1 MTRVP
6 PQSGAELFRALLPR
20 AKNKRTVAFPD
31 RAPERLFERL
41 ARPSTARRESRMAGE
56 SAKGT
61 RVIALVGP
69 AGAGKTS
76 LAEAMLFAAGATDR
90 LGSTANGSSIGDSS
104 PESRQR
110 GGSTQLK
117 LYNLQYLGDEFAIID
132 VPGSIGFAADGA
144 RALAIA
150 DVAIVVVDPDPARAP
165 LAAPALRALDELGI
179 PHLIFVNRIDQAHGR
194 VRDLLS
200 ALQPMSVSPLIA
212 RQIPIW
218 DGEKVSGFVDLAL
231 ERAFKYRVGK
241 ESERIEIPSE
251 LQEREIEARTHML
264 EQLADHDDELLEQ
277 LLMDQAPTAEKVFQD
292 LTRETTENLGV
303 SVLFGS
309 ANSSWGVRRLLKA
322 LRHEAPGPQPTANR
336 PEVSDPAM
344 YTFKI
349 IHGSIGRLALSRVLG
364 GRIAEG
370 SDLKTQDGEH
380 ARVGSLFK
388 VQGEKTQKVSEG
400 RDGGVVA
407 VAKVDEVKSGEWI
420 GVGKLPP
427 AVEIEY
433 PARNCA
439 MAIEP
444 ADRKDDVK
452 LSGALQRLSE
462 EDSALVIEH
471 DDANHEIRL
480 RGVNDEHLNT
490 VIARLKRRYGVEV
503 KSHTPAVGYRESVRK
518 SVTQKGRHK
527 KQSGGHG
534 QFGDVIIEVKPLPRG
549 SGFVF
554 EEKIHG
560 GSVPKQWIPAVE
572 DGVRE
577 AMVKGPL
584 GFPVVD
590 CAVTLIDGSYH
601 SVDSSEL
608 AFRLAGRIAMQEA
621 LAAAQPH
628 LLEPMHK
635 LSVVCPSSA
644 TSRITS
650 AIAGRRGQ
658 MLGMG
663 PRDGWAGWDRID
675 ALIPEAELSGLEAEL
690 RSQSQG
696 LATYEAEFDHLA
708 ELNGP
713 LADRVL
719 QQRVPEPA

>member
-1 MTRVP
+1 
-6 PQSGAELFRALLPR
+6 
-20 AKNKRTVAFPD
+20 
-31 RAPERLFERL
+31 
-41 ARPSTARRESRMAGE
+41 MAGQP
-56 SAKGT
+56 SKGT

-76 LAEAMLFAAGATDR
+76 LAEAMLFAAGASDR

-110 GGSTQLK
+110 GGSTELN
-117 LYNLQYLGDEFAIID
+117 LYNFEYLGDQFAILD
-132 VPGSIGFAADGA
+132 VPGSVGFAADGA
-144 RALAIA
+144 KALAIA

-165 LAAPALRALDELGI
+165 LTAPALRALDELGI

-194 VRDLLS
+194 IRDLLS

-212 RQIPIW
+212 RQIPIR
-218 DGEKVSGFVDLAL
+218 DGEKISGFVDLAL
-231 ERAFKYRVGK
+231 EYAFKYRPGK
-241 ESERIEIPSE
+241 ESERIEIPAE
-251 LQEREIEARTHML
+251 LHDREHEARTQML

-277 LLMDQAPTAEKVFQD
+277 LLMDQEPTREKVVQD
-292 LTRETTENLGV
+292 LARETGDNLGV

-309 ANSSWGVRRLLKA
+309 ASSSWGVRRLLKA
-322 LRHEAPGPQPTANR
+322 MRHEVPGPQAAADR
-336 PEVSDPAM
+336 LGVSDPSL
-344 YTFKI
+344 YVFKI

-370 SDLKTQDGEH
+370 SDLKTEDGGH
-380 ARVGSLFK
+380 ARLGALFT
-388 VQGEKTQKVSEG
+388 VQGEKTTKVSEA
-400 RDGGVVA
+400 RDGDIVA
-407 VAKVDEVKSGEWI
+407 VAKIDTVKAGEWL
-420 GVGKLPP
+420 GSGTLPP
-427 AVEIEY
+427 PIEIGY

-439 MAIEP
+439 IAIEP

-462 EDSALVIEH
+462 EDSALVVEH

-490 VIARLKRRYGVEV
+490 VLARLKRRYGVEV
-503 KSHTPAVGYRESVRK
+503 KSHQPSVGYRESIRK
-518 SVTQKGRHK
+518 PVTQKGRHK

-560 GSVPKQWIPAVE
+560 GAVPRQWIPAVE
-572 DGVRE
+572 EGVIE
-577 AMVKGPL
+577 AMAKGPL
-584 GFPVVD
+584 GFQVVD
-590 CAVTLIDGSYH
+590 CAVALIDGSYH

-628 LLEPMHK
+628 LLEPMHR
-635 LSVVCPSSA
+635 LTVVCPSSA

-658 MLGMG
+658 MLGMA

-713 LADRVL
+713 LADKVI
-719 QQRVPEPA
+719 QQRIPEPA

>member
-1 MTRVP
+1 MV
-6 PQSGAELFRALLPR
+6 
-20 AKNKRTVAFPD
+20 
-31 RAPERLFERL
+31 
-41 ARPSTARRESRMAGE
+41 GE
-56 SAKGT
+56 SSKGT

-76 LAEAMLFAAGATDR
+76 LAEAMLFAAGTTDR
-90 LGSTANGSSIGDSS
+90 LGSIANGSSIGDSS

-110 GGSTQLK
+110 GGSTELN
-117 LYNLQYLGDEFAIID
+117 LYNFEYLGDSFAILD
-132 VPGSIGFAADGA
+132 TPGSIGFAADGT
-144 RALAIA
+144 RALAVA

-231 ERAFKYRVGK
+231 ERAFKYRPGQ
-241 ESERIEIPSE
+241 ESERIEIPAE

-277 LLMDQAPTAEKVFQD
+277 LLMDETPTNEKVFED
-292 LTRETTENLGV
+292 LARETSESLGV
-303 SVLFGS
+303 PVLFGS
-309 ANSSWGVRRLLKA
+309 AISSWGVRRLLKA
-322 LRHEAPGPQPTANR
+322 LRHEAPEPQAAAR
-336 PEVSDPAM
+336 RLEVTDPSM
-344 YTFKI
+344 YAFKI
-349 IHGSIGRLALSRVLG
+349 LHGSIGRLALSRALG
-364 GRIAEG
+364 GAIREG
-370 SDLKTQDGEH
+370 SDLKADGGDH

-388 VQGEKTQKVSEG
+388 VQGEKTQKIGEAQ
-400 RDGGVVA
+400 DGDIVA
-407 VAKVDEVKSGEWI
+407 VAKIDTIKAGQWL
-420 GVGKLPP
+420 GAGRLPP
-427 AVEIEY
+427 PVQVEY

-439 MAIEP
+439 IAIEP

-452 LSGALQRLSE
+452 LSGALQRLAD
-462 EDSALVIEH
+462 EDSGLVVEH

-490 VIARLKRRYGVEV
+490 MLARLKRRFGVEV
-503 KSHTPAVGYRESVRK
+503 KSHTPAVGYRESIRKPVR
-518 SVTQKGRHK
+518 QHGRHK

-534 QFGDVIIEVKPLPRG
+534 QFGDVIIEIRPLGRG
-549 SGFVF
+549 EGFQF

-560 GSVPKQWIPAVE
+560 GAVPKQWIPAVE
-572 DGVRE
+572 EGVRE
-577 AMVKGPL
+577 AMQKGPL
-584 GFPVVD
+584 GFQVVD
-590 CAVTLIDGSYH
+590 CAVTLVDGSYH

-608 AFRLAGRIAMQEA
+608 AFRLAGRVAMHEA

-635 LSVVCPSSA
+635 LTVVCPSSS

-650 AIAGRRGQ
+650 AVAGRRGQ
-658 MLGMG
+658 MLGLG
-663 PRDGWAGWDRID
+663 PRDGWTGWDRIE

-713 LADRVL
+713 LADKVI

>member
-1 MTRVP
+1 
-6 PQSGAELFRALLPR
+6 
-20 AKNKRTVAFPD
+20 
-31 RAPERLFERL
+31 
-41 ARPSTARRESRMAGE
+41 MAGQP
-56 SAKGT
+56 SKGT

-110 GGSTQLK
+110 GGSTELN
-117 LYNLQYLGDEFAIID
+117 LYNFQYLGDDFAVLD

-231 ERAFKYRVGK
+231 ERAFKYRAGQS
-241 ESERIEIPSE
+241 SERIEIPSE

-277 LLMDQAPTAEKVFQD
+277 LLMDETPTPQKIFQD
-292 LTRETTENLGV
+292 LARETGESLGV

-309 ANSSWGVRRLLKA
+309 ASSSWGVRRLLKA
-322 LRHEAPGPQPTANR
+322 LRHEAPSADATSKR
-336 PEVSDPAM
+336 LEVADASL
-344 YTFKI
+344 YVFKVL
-349 IHGSIGRLALSRVLG
+349 HGSIGRLALSRALG
-364 GRIAEG
+364 GSIKEG
-370 SDLKTQDGEH
+370 SDLKADGEH

-388 VQGEKTQKVSEG
+388 IQGEKTQKVSEA
-400 RDGGVVA
+400 RDGDIVA
-407 VAKVDEVKSGEWI
+407 VAKIDTVKAGQWL
-420 GVGKLPP
+420 GAGKLPP
-427 AVEIEY
+427 AIDIEF

-439 MAIEP
+439 IAIEP

-452 LSGALQRLSE
+452 LSGALQRLTE
-462 EDSALVIEH
+462 EDGGLIVEH
-471 DDANHEIRL
+471 DEANHEIRL
-480 RGVNDEHLNT
+480 RGVNEEHLNT
-490 VIARLKRRYGVEV
+490 VLARLKRRYGVEV
-503 KSHTPAVGYRESVRK
+503 KSHPPAVGYRESIRKPVR
-518 SVTQKGRHK
+518 QHGRHK

-534 QFGDVIIEVKPLPRG
+534 QFGDVIIEIRPLSRG
-549 SGFVF
+549 EGFVF

-560 GSVPKQWIPAVE
+560 GAVPRQWIPAVE
-572 DGVRE
+572 EGVRE
-577 AMVKGPL
+577 AMIKGPL
-584 GFPVVD
+584 GFQVVD
-590 CAVTLIDGSYH
+590 CAVTLVDGSYH

-608 AFRLAGRIAMQEA
+608 AFRLAGRIAMHEA
-621 LAAAQPH
+621 LTAAQPH

-635 LSVVCPSSA
+635 LTVVCPSSA

-650 AIAGRRGQ
+650 AVAGRRGQ
-658 MLGMG
+658 MLGLG
-663 PRDGWAGWDRID
+663 PRDGWTGWDRIE

-713 LADRVL
+713 LADKVI

>member
-1 MTRVP
+1 
-6 PQSGAELFRALLPR
+6 
-20 AKNKRTVAFPD
+20 
-31 RAPERLFERL
+31 
-41 ARPSTARRESRMAGE
+41 
-56 SAKGT
+56 
-61 RVIALVGP
+61 VIALVGP

-76 LAEAMLFAAGATDR
+76 LAEAMLFAAGASDR

-104 PESRQR
+104 PEARQR
-110 GGSTQLK
+110 GGSTELN
-117 LYNLQYLGDEFAIID
+117 LYNFSYLGDQFAVLD
-132 VPGSIGFAADGA
+132 VPGSVGFVADGA
-144 RALAIA
+144 KALAIA

-218 DGEKVSGFVDLAL
+218 DGEKISGFVDLAL
-231 ERAFKYRVGK
+231 ERAFKYRAGK

-277 LLMDQAPTAEKVFQD
+277 LLMDQAPTPEKVFQD
-292 LTRETTENLGV
+292 LTRETSESLGV
-303 SVLFGS
+303 PVLFGC
-309 ANSSWGVRRLLKA
+309 ATSSWGVRRLLKA
-322 LRHEAPGPQPTANR
+322 LRHEVPGPQAAANR
-336 PEVSDPAM
+336 LEVTDPAM
-344 YTFKI
+344 FTFKI
-349 IHGSIGRLALSRVLG
+349 VHGSIGRLAMSRVLG

-370 SDLKTQDGEH
+370 SDLKDADGEH
-380 ARVGSLFK
+380 QRLGALFR
-388 VQGEKTQKVSEG
+388 VQGEKTQKVPEAH
-400 RDGGVVA
+400 DGDVVA
-407 VAKVDEVKSGEWI
+407 VAKVDTTKAGEWL
-420 GVGKLPP
+420 GVGQLPP
-427 AVEIEY
+427 PVEIAY

-452 LSGALQRLSE
+452 LSGALQRLAE
-462 EDSALVIEH
+462 EDSALVVEH

-490 VIARLKRRYGVEV
+490 VLARLKRRFGVEV
-503 KSHTPAVGYRESVRK
+503 KSHTPTVGYRESIRK
-518 SVTQKGRHK
+518 PVTQKGRHK

-534 QFGDVIIEVKPLPRG
+534 QFGDVVIEVKPLPRG

-577 AMVKGPL
+577 AMQKGPL
-584 GFPVVD
+584 GFQVVD
-590 CAVTLIDGSYH
+590 CAVTLVDGSYH

-621 LAAAQPH
+621 LGAAHPH

-635 LSVVCPSSA
+635 LTVACPSSA

-658 MLGMG
+658 MLGMA
-663 PRDGWAGWDRID
+663 PRDGWTGWDRID

-713 LADRVL
+713 LADKVI

>member
-1 MTRVP
+1 
-6 PQSGAELFRALLPR
+6 
-20 AKNKRTVAFPD
+20 
-31 RAPERLFERL
+31 
-41 ARPSTARRESRMAGE
+41 MAGQP
-56 SAKGT
+56 SKGT

-110 GGSTQLK
+110 GGSTEIN
-117 LYNLQYLGDEFAIID
+117 LYNFQYLGDSFAILD
-132 VPGSIGFAADGA
+132 CPGSIGFAADGA
-144 RALAIA
+144 KALAIA
-150 DVAIVVVDPDPARAP
+150 DVAIVVVDPDPNRAA

-194 VRDLLS
+194 IRDLLT

-218 DGEKVSGFVDLAL
+218 DGEKIGGFVDLAL
-231 ERAFKYRVGK
+231 EYAFKYQPGK
-241 ESERIEIPSE
+241 ASERIEIPPE
-251 LQEREIEARTHML
+251 LHDREVEARTQLL
-264 EQLADHDDELLEQ
+264 EKLADHDDELLEQ
-277 LLMDQAPTAEKVFQD
+277 LLMDQAPTREKVLQD
-292 LTRETTENLGV
+292 LARETGDNLGV
-303 SVLFGS
+303 SLLFGS
-309 ANSSWGVRRLLKA
+309 ASSSWGVRRLLKA
-322 LRHEAPGPQPTANR
+322 MRHEVPGPQGAANR
-336 PEVSDPAM
+336 LSVSDPSM
-344 YTFKI
+344 YVFKI
-349 IHGSIGRLALSRVLG
+349 LHGSIGRLALARVLG
-364 GRIAEG
+364 GNIREG
-370 SDLKTQDGEH
+370 SDLKAAGGEH
-380 ARVGSLFK
+380 ARLGALFT
-388 VQGEKTQKVSEG
+388 VQGEKTSKVSEA
-400 RDGGVVA
+400 RDGDVVA
-407 VAKVDEVKSGEWI
+407 VAKIDEVKAGEWLSA
-420 GVGKLPP
+420 GKLPP
-427 AVEIEY
+427 PVEIDY

-439 MAIEP
+439 IAIEP

-452 LSGALQRLSE
+452 LSGALHRLAE
-462 EDSALVIEH
+462 EDSALVVEH

-480 RGVNDEHLNT
+480 RGINDEHLNT

-503 KSHTPAVGYRESVRK
+503 KSHPPTVGYRESIRK
-518 SVTQKGRHK
+518 PVTQKGRHK

-554 EEKIHG
+554 EESIHG

-584 GFPVVD
+584 GFQVVD

-650 AIAGRRGQ
+650 AVAGRRGQ

-663 PRDGWAGWDRID
+663 PRDGWTGWDRID

-713 LADRVL
+713 LADKVI

>member
-1 MTRVP
+1 
-6 PQSGAELFRALLPR
+6 
-20 AKNKRTVAFPD
+20 
-31 RAPERLFERL
+31 
-41 ARPSTARRESRMAGE
+41 MAGE
-56 SAKGT
+56 SSKGT

-76 LAEAMLFAAGATDR
+76 LAEAMLFAAGTIDR

-104 PESRQR
+104 PEARQR
-110 GGSTQLK
+110 GGSTEL
-117 LYNLQYLGDEFAIID
+117 NLLNFDYLGDSFAILD
-132 VPGSIGFAADGA
+132 CPGSVGFAADGA
-144 RALAIA
+144 RSLAIA

-212 RQIPIW
+212 RQVPIW

-231 ERAFKYRVGK
+231 ERAFKYRAGK
-241 ESERIEIPSE
+241 QSERIEIPVD
-251 LQEREIEARTHML
+251 LQDREIEARTHML

-277 LLMDQAPTAEKVFQD
+277 LLMDQPPTPEKVFQD
-292 LTRETTENLGV
+292 LARETGESLGV

-309 ANSSWGVRRLLKA
+309 ASSSWGVRRLLKA
-322 LRHEAPGPQPTANR
+322 LRHEVPGPQAAASR
-336 PEVSDPAM
+336 LEVTDPAM
-344 YTFKI
+344 YVFKVL
-349 IHGSIGRLALSRVLG
+349 HGTIGRLALARVLG
-364 GRIAEG
+364 GKIAEG
-370 SDLKTQDGEH
+370 SDLKSGDGEH
-380 ARVGSLFK
+380 ARAGSLFK

-400 RDGGVVA
+400 RNGDVLA
-407 VAKVDEVKSGEWI
+407 VAKVDSAKAGEWL
-420 GVGKLPP
+420 GTGKMPP
-427 AVEIEY
+427 EVSVEY

-439 MAIEP
+439 IAIEP

-452 LSGALQRLSE
+452 LSGALQRLQE
-462 EDSALVIEH
+462 EDSALVVEH

-480 RGVNDEHLNT
+480 RGINDEHLNT
-490 VIARLKRRYGVEV
+490 VLGRLKRRYGVEV
-503 KSHTPAVGYRESVRK
+503 KSHTPAVGYRESIRKPVR
-518 SVTQKGRHK
+518 QHGRHK

-534 QFGDVIIEVKPLPRG
+534 QFGDVIIEIRPLSRG
-549 SGFVF
+549 EGFQF

-577 AMVKGPL
+577 ALEKGPL
-584 GFPVVD
+584 GFQVVD
-590 CAVTLIDGSYH
+590 VAVSLVDGSYH

-608 AFRLAGRIAMQEA
+608 AFRLAGRIAMHEA
-621 LAAAQPH
+621 LAAAGPH

-635 LSVVCPSSA
+635 IGVVCPSSA

-658 MLGMG
+658 MLGMA
-663 PRDGWAGWDRID
+663 PRDGWTGWDRID
-675 ALIPEAELSGLEAEL
+675 ALIPESDLAGLEAEL

-713 LADRVL
+713 LAEKVI

>member
-1 MTRVP
+1 MVDNR
-6 PQSGAELFRALLPR
+6 
-20 AKNKRTVAFPD
+20 
-31 RAPERLFERL
+31 
-41 ARPSTARRESRMAGE
+41 AGE
-56 SAKGT
+56 SSKGT

-110 GGSTQLK
+110 GGSTELN
-117 LYNLQYLGDEFAIID
+117 LYNFDYLGDSFAILD
-132 VPGSIGFAADGA
+132 CPGSIGFAPDGA
-144 RALAIA
+144 RALAVA

-194 VRDLLS
+194 IRDLLS
-200 ALQPMSVSPLIA
+200 ALQPISVLPLIA

-218 DGEKVSGFVDLAL
+218 DGERVGGFVDLAL
-231 ERAFKYRVGK
+231 ERAFKYRAG
-241 ESERIEIPSE
+241 EQSERIEIPGDV
-251 LQEREIEARTHML
+251 QGREIEARTNML

-277 LLMDQAPTAEKVFQD
+277 LLMDQAPTPEKVFQD
-292 LTRETTENLGV
+292 LARETGESLGV
-303 SVLFGS
+303 SMLFGS
-309 ANSSWGVRRLLKA
+309 ASSSWGVRRLLKA
-322 LRHEAPGPQPTANR
+322 LRHEAPGPQATADR
-336 PEVSDPAM
+336 LEVSDPAL
-344 YTFKI
+344 YVFKVV
-349 IHGSIGRLALSRVLG
+349 HGAIGRLAMSRVLG
-364 GRIAEG
+364 GRLAEG
-370 SDLKTQDGEH
+370 SDLKTADGEH

-388 VQGEKTQKVSEG
+388 VQGEKTQKVGEG
-400 RDGGVVA
+400 RDGDVVA
-407 VAKVDEVKSGEWI
+407 VAKIEAVAAGEWL

-427 AVEIEY
+427 PVEVAY

-439 MAIEP
+439 IAIEP

-452 LSGALQRLSE
+452 LSGALQRLVE
-462 EDSALVIEH
+462 EDSALIVEH
-471 DDANHEIRL
+471 DEANHEMRL

-490 VIARLKRRYGVEV
+490 VTARLKRRYGVEV
-503 KSHTPAVGYRESVRK
+503 KSHPPSIGYRESIRK
-518 SVTQKGRHK
+518 PVTQKGRHK

-554 EEKIHG
+554 EEKITG
-560 GSVPKQWIPAVE
+560 GAVPRQWIPAVE

-584 GFPVVD
+584 GFQVVD
-590 CAVTLIDGSYH
+590 CSVALVDGSYH

-635 LSVVCPSSA
+635 LTVVCPSSA

-650 AIAGRRGQ
+650 AVAGRRGQ
-658 MLGMG
+658 MLGLA
-663 PRDGWAGWDRID
+663 PREGWTGWDRVD
-675 ALIPEAELSGLEAEL
+675 ALLPEAELSGLEAEL
-690 RSQSQG
+690 RAQSQG

-713 LADRVL
+713 LADKVI
-719 QQRVPEPA
+719 QQKVPEPA

>member
-1 MTRVP
+1 
-6 PQSGAELFRALLPR
+6 
-20 AKNKRTVAFPD
+20 
-31 RAPERLFERL
+31 
-41 ARPSTARRESRMAGE
+41 MAGQP
-56 SAKGT
+56 SKGT

-110 GGSTQLK
+110 GGSTELN
-117 LYNLQYLGDEFAIID
+117 LYNFEHLADQFAIID

-194 VRDLLS
+194 IRDLLS
-200 ALQPMSVSPLIA
+200 ALEPMSVSPLIA

-231 ERAFKYRVGK
+231 ERAFKYRAGQS
-241 ESERIEIPSE
+241 SERIEIPSE

-277 LLMDQAPTAEKVFQD
+277 LLMDETPTPQKIFQD
-292 LTRETTENLGV
+292 LARETGESLGV
-303 SVLFGS
+303 AVLFGS
-309 ANSSWGVRRLLKA
+309 ASSSWGVRRLLKA
-322 LRHEAPGPQPTANR
+322 LRHEAPTAAATAKR
-336 PEVSDPAM
+336 LEVTDPAL
-344 YTFKI
+344 YVFKI
-349 IHGSIGRLALSRVLG
+349 LHGSIGRLALSRALG
-364 GRIAEG
+364 GSIREG
-370 SDLKTQDGEH
+370 SDLKTDGEH

-388 VQGEKTQKVSEG
+388 VQGEKTQKVGEAS
-400 RDGGVVA
+400 DGDIVA
-407 VAKVDEVKSGEWI
+407 VAKIDNVNAGQWL
-420 GVGKLPP
+420 GAGKLPP
-427 AVEIEY
+427 PIDIEF

-439 MAIEP
+439 VAIEP

-452 LSGALQRLSE
+452 LSGALHRLTE
-462 EDSALVIEH
+462 EDGGLIVEH
-471 DDANHEIRL
+471 DEANHEIRL
-480 RGVNDEHLNT
+480 RGVNEEHLNT
-490 VIARLKRRYGVEV
+490 VLARLKRRYGVEV
-503 KSHTPAVGYRESVRK
+503 KSHPPAVGYRESIRK
-518 SVTQKGRHK
+518 PVKQHGRHK

-534 QFGDVIIEVKPLPRG
+534 QFGDVIIEIRPLSRG
-549 SGFVF
+549 EGFVF

-572 DGVRE
+572 EGVRE

-584 GFPVVD
+584 GFQVVD
-590 CAVTLIDGSYH
+590 CAVTLVDGSYH

-621 LAAAQPH
+621 LAAASPH

-635 LSVVCPSSA
+635 LTVVCPSSA

-650 AIAGRRGQ
+650 AVAGRRGQ
-658 MLGMG
+658 MLGLG
-663 PRDGWAGWDRID
+663 PRDGWTGWDRIE

-713 LADRVL
+713 LAEKVI
-719 QQRVPEPA
+719 QRVPEPA

>member
-1 MTRVP
+1 
-6 PQSGAELFRALLPR
+6 
-20 AKNKRTVAFPD
+20 
-31 RAPERLFERL
+31 
-41 ARPSTARRESRMAGE
+41 MAGQPT
-56 SAKGT
+56 SGT

-76 LAEAMLFAAGATDR
+76 LAEAMLFAAGTTDR

-104 PESRQR
+104 PEARQR
-110 GGSTQLK
+110 GGSTELN
-117 LYNLQYLGDEFAIID
+117 LYNFKYLGDEFAILD
-132 VPGSIGFAADGA
+132 VPGSVGFAADGA

-212 RQIPIW
+212 RQVPIW
-218 DGEKVSGFVDLAL
+218 DGEKITGFVDLAL
-231 ERAFKYRVGK
+231 ERAFKYRPGQG
-241 ESERIEIPSE
+241 SERIEIPEE
-251 LQEREIEARTHML
+251 LHDREVEARTHML

-277 LLMDQAPTAEKVFQD
+277 LLMDQSPAPEKIFHD
-292 LTRETTENLGV
+292 LARETGESLGV

-309 ANSSWGVRRLLKA
+309 ATSSWGVRRLLKA
-322 LRHEAPGPQPTANR
+322 LRHEVPGPQVAADR
-336 PEVSDPAM
+336 LSVGDPSM
-344 YTFKI
+344 YVFKVL
-349 IHGSIGRLALSRVLG
+349 HGSIGRLALSRVLG
-364 GRIAEG
+364 GKISEG
-370 SDLKTQDGEH
+370 SDLKTEDGH
-380 ARVGSLFK
+380 SRAGSMFK
-388 VQGEKTQKVSEG
+388 VQGEKTQKVSEAG
-400 RDGGVVA
+400 NGDVVA
-407 VAKVDEVKSGEWI
+407 VAKVDDVGAGQWLSS
-420 GVGKLPP
+420 GKLPP
-427 AVEIEY
+427 RAEIEF

-439 MAIEP
+439 FAIEP

-452 LSGALQRLSE
+452 LSGALHRLTD
-462 EDSALVIEH
+462 EDGGLIVEH
-471 DDANHEIRL
+471 DEANHEIRL
-480 RGVNDEHLNT
+480 RGVNDEHLNS
-490 VIARLKRRYGVEV
+490 VLAKLKRRYGVEV
-503 KSHTPAVGYRESVRK
+503 KSHPPAVGYKESIRK
-518 SVTQKGRHK
+518 PIRQHGRHK

-534 QFGDVIIEVKPLPRG
+534 QFGDVIIEIRPLGRG
-549 SGFVF
+549 DGFVF
-554 EEKIHG
+554 EQKIHG

-584 GFPVVD
+584 GFQVVD
-590 CAVTLIDGSYH
+590 CAVTLVDGSYH

-621 LAAAQPH
+621 LASAAPH

-635 LSVVCPSSA
+635 LTVVSPSSA

-650 AIAGRRGQ
+650 AVAGRRGQ
-658 MLGMG
+658 MLGLG
-663 PRDGWAGWDRID
+663 PREGWTGWDRVE

-696 LATYEAEFDHLA
+696 LATYEAQFDHLA

-713 LADRVL
+713 LADKVI
-719 QQRVPEPA
+719 QQTVTEPA

>member
-1 MTRVP
+1 
-6 PQSGAELFRALLPR
+6 
-20 AKNKRTVAFPD
+20 
-31 RAPERLFERL
+31 
-41 ARPSTARRESRMAGE
+41 MAGE
-56 SAKGT
+56 SSKGT

-76 LAEAMLFAAGATDR
+76 LAEAMLFAAGASDR
-90 LGSTANGSSIGDSS
+90 LGSTAGGSSIGDSS

-110 GGSTQLK
+110 GGSTELN
-117 LYNLQYLGDEFAIID
+117 LYNFQYLGDSFAILD
-132 VPGSIGFAADGA
+132 APGSIGFAADGA

-231 ERAFKYRVGK
+231 ERAFKYRAGQ
-241 ESERIEIPSE
+241 ESERIEIPAE

-277 LLMDQAPTAEKVFQD
+277 LLMDQTPTSEKVFQD
-292 LTRETTENLGV
+292 LARETGESLGV

-322 LRHEAPGPQPTANR
+322 LRHEAPAPDAAANR
-336 PEVSDPAM
+336 LSVANPAM
-344 YTFKI
+344 YAFKI
-349 IHGSIGRLALSRVLG
+349 LHGSIGRLALTRVLG
-364 GRIAEG
+364 GTISEG
-370 SDLKTQDGEH
+370 SDLKTQSGDH
-380 ARVGSLFK
+380 SRAGSLFK
-388 VQGEKTQKVSEG
+388 VQGEKTQKVSEA
-400 RDGGVVA
+400 RDGDVVA
-407 VAKVDEVKSGEWI
+407 VAKVDAVKAGQWL
-420 GVGKLPP
+420 GTDNLPP
-427 AVEIEY
+427 PLEIEY

-439 MAIEP
+439 FAIEP

-452 LSGALQRLSE
+452 LSGALQRLTE
-462 EDSALVIEH
+462 EDAGLIVEH

-480 RGVNDEHLNT
+480 KGINDEHLNT
-490 VIARLKRRYGVEV
+490 VLARLKRRYGVEV
-503 KSHTPAVGYRESVRK
+503 KSHTPTVGYRESIRKPVR
-518 SVTQKGRHK
+518 QHGRHK

-534 QFGDVIIEVKPLPRG
+534 QFGDVIIEIRPLGRG
-549 SGFVF
+549 EGFQF

-572 DGVRE
+572 EGVRE
-577 AMVKGPL
+577 AMHKGPL
-584 GFPVVD
+584 GFQVVD
-590 CAVTLIDGSYH
+590 CAVTLVDGSYH

-621 LAAAQPH
+621 LAAASPH

-635 LSVVCPSSA
+635 LTVVSPSSA

-658 MLGMG
+658 MLGLG
-663 PRDGWAGWDRID
+663 PRDGWAGWDRVD

-713 LADRVL
+713 LADKVI

>member
-1 MTRVP
+1 
-6 PQSGAELFRALLPR
+6 
-20 AKNKRTVAFPD
+20 
-31 RAPERLFERL
+31 
-41 ARPSTARRESRMAGE
+41 MAGE

-110 GGSTQLK
+110 GGSTELN
-117 LYNLQYLGDEFAIID
+117 LYNFDYLGDPFAVVD
-132 VPGSIGFAADGA
+132 VPGSVGFAADGA

-179 PHLIFVNRIDQAHGR
+179 PHVIFVNRIDQAHGR
-194 VRDLLS
+194 IRDLLS

-218 DGEKVSGFVDLAL
+218 DGEKIGGFVDLAL
-231 ERAFKYRVGK
+231 EYAFKYQAGK
-241 ESERIEIPSE
+241 PSERIDIPAD
-251 LQEREIEARTHML
+251 LHEREVEARTHML

-277 LLMDQAPTAEKVFQD
+277 LLMDQQPPREKVLQD
-292 LTRETTENLGV
+292 LARETGDNLGV

-309 ANSSWGVRRLLKA
+309 ASSSWGVRRLLKA
-322 LRHEAPGPQPTANR
+322 MRHEVPAPQGAADR
-336 PEVSDPAM
+336 LGVSDPSL
-344 YTFKI
+344 YVFKV

-370 SDLKTQDGEH
+370 SDLKAEGGDH

-388 VQGEKTQKVSEG
+388 VQGEKTAKVSEA
-400 RDGGVVA
+400 RDGDVVA
-407 VAKVDEVKSGEWI
+407 VAKIDSIKAGQWL
-420 GVGKLPP
+420 GTGKLPP
-427 AVEIEY
+427 PIEISY

-439 MAIEP
+439 IAIEP

-462 EDSALVIEH
+462 EDGALVVEH

-490 VIARLKRRYGVEV
+490 VLARLKRRYGVDV
-503 KSHTPAVGYRESVRK
+503 KSHQPTVGYRESIRK

-554 EEKIHG
+554 EERIHG

-584 GFPVVD
+584 GFEVVD
-590 CAVTLIDGSYH
+590 CHVALIDGSYH

-635 LSVVCPSSA
+635 LTVVCPSNA

-658 MLGMG
+658 MLGMA
-663 PRDGWAGWDRID
+663 PRDGWTGWDRIE

-713 LADRVL
+713 LADKVI

>member
-1 MTRVP
+1 
-6 PQSGAELFRALLPR
+6 
-20 AKNKRTVAFPD
+20 
-31 RAPERLFERL
+31 
-41 ARPSTARRESRMAGE
+41 MAGQPT
-56 SAKGT
+56 SGT

-76 LAEAMLFAAGATDR
+76 LAEAMLFAAGTTDR

-104 PESRQR
+104 PEARQR
-110 GGSTQLK
+110 GGSTELN
-117 LYNLQYLGDEFAIID
+117 LYNFKYLGDEFAILD
-132 VPGSIGFAADGA
+132 VPGSVGFAADGA
-144 RALAIA
+144 RALAVA

-165 LAAPALRALDELGI
+165 LVAPALRALDELGI

-212 RQIPIW
+212 RQVPIW
-218 DGEKVSGFVDLAL
+218 DGEKVTGFVDLAL
-231 ERAFKYRVGK
+231 ERAFKYRPGQG
-241 ESERIEIPSE
+241 SERIEIPEE
-251 LQEREIEARTHML
+251 LHDREIEARTHML

-277 LLMDQAPTAEKVFQD
+277 LLMDQSPAPEKIFQD
-292 LTRETTENLGV
+292 LARETGESLGV

-309 ANSSWGVRRLLKA
+309 ASSSWGVRRLLKA
-322 LRHEAPGPQPTANR
+322 LRHEAPDPQAAAARLSVT
-336 PEVSDPAM
+336 DPSM
-344 YTFKI
+344 YVFKI
-349 IHGSIGRLALSRVLG
+349 LHGSIGRLALARALG
-364 GRIAEG
+364 GKISEG
-370 SDLKTQDGEH
+370 SDLTTEDGH
-380 ARVGSLFK
+380 SRAGSMFK
-388 VQGEKTQKVSEG
+388 VQGEKTQKVSEAG
-400 RDGGVVA
+400 NGDIVA
-407 VAKVDEVKSGEWI
+407 VAKVDDVNAGQWLSA
-420 GVGKLPP
+420 GKLPA
-427 AVEIEY
+427 AVEVEF

-439 MAIEP
+439 FAIEP

-452 LSGALQRLSE
+452 LSGALHRLTE
-462 EDSALVIEH
+462 EDGGLIVEH
-471 DDANHEIRL
+471 DEANHEIRL
-480 RGVNDEHLNT
+480 RGVNDEHLNS
-490 VIARLKRRYGVEV
+490 VLAKLKRRYGVEV
-503 KSHTPAVGYRESVRK
+503 KSHPPAVGYKESIRK
-518 SVTQKGRHK
+518 PIRQHGRHK

-534 QFGDVIIEVKPLPRG
+534 QFGDVIIEIRPLSRG
-549 SGFVF
+549 DGFVF

-584 GFPVVD
+584 GFQVVD
-590 CAVTLIDGSYH
+590 CAVTLVDGSYH

-621 LAAAQPH
+621 LAAAAPH

-635 LSVVCPSSA
+635 LTVVSPSSA

-650 AIAGRRGQ
+650 AVAGRRGQ
-658 MLGMG
+658 MLGLG
-663 PRDGWAGWDRID
+663 PREGWTGWDRVE

-696 LATYEAEFDHLA
+696 LATYEAQFDHLA

-713 LADRVL
+713 LADKVI
-719 QQRVPEPA
+719 QQSVPEPA

>member
-1 MTRVP
+1 
-6 PQSGAELFRALLPR
+6 
-20 AKNKRTVAFPD
+20 
-31 RAPERLFERL
+31 
-41 ARPSTARRESRMAGE
+41 MAGQP
-56 SAKGT
+56 SKGT

-104 PESRQR
+104 PEARQR
-110 GGSTQLK
+110 GGSTELN
-117 LYNLQYLGDEFAIID
+117 LYHFQHLGDEFAVID
-132 VPGSIGFAADGA
+132 VPGSVGFSADGA
-144 RALAIA
+144 KALAIA
-150 DVAIVVVDPDPARAP
+150 DVAIVVVDPDPARAA
-165 LAAPALRALDELGI
+165 LVAPALRALDELGI
-179 PHLIFVNRIDQAHGR
+179 PHVIFVNRIDQAHGR
-194 VRDLLS
+194 IRDLLS
-200 ALQPMSVSPLIA
+200 ALQPMSVSPLIG

-218 DGEKVSGFVDLAL
+218 DGEKINGFVDLAL
-231 ERAFKYRVGK
+231 EYAFKYRAGQQ
-241 ESERIEIPSE
+241 SERIDIPAD
-251 LQEREIEARTHML
+251 LQAREIEARTHML

-277 LLMDQAPTAEKVFQD
+277 LLMDESPARDKVLQD
-292 LTRETTENLGV
+292 LARETGDNLGV

-309 ANSSWGVRRLLKA
+309 AISSWGVRRLLKA
-322 LRHEAPGPQPTANR
+322 MRHEVPSADAASSRLDVT
-336 PEVSDPAM
+336 DPAL
-344 YTFKI
+344 YVFKVV
-349 IHGSIGRLALSRVLG
+349 HGSIGRLAIGRAFG
-364 GRIAEG
+364 GRIGEG
-370 SDLKTQDGEH
+370 SDLKVDDGTH

-388 VQGEKTQKVSEG
+388 VQGEKTVKVGEARPG
-400 RDGGVVA
+400 DLVA
-407 VAKVDEVKSGEWI
+407 VAKIDSVKAGQWLGS
-420 GVGKLPP
+420 GKLPP
-427 AVEIEY
+427 PIEIDY

-439 MAIEP
+439 VAIEP

-452 LSGALQRLSE
+452 LSGALHRLSE
-462 EDSALVIEH
+462 EDGALIVEH
-471 DDANHEIRL
+471 DEANHEIRL

-503 KSHTPAVGYRESVRK
+503 KSLTPTVGYRESIRK
-518 SVTQKGRHK
+518 PVTQKGRHK

-554 EEKIHG
+554 EERIHG

-577 AMVKGPL
+577 AMRKGPL
-584 GFPVVD
+584 GFEVVD
-590 CAVTLIDGSYH
+590 CAVALIDGSYH

-608 AFRLAGRIAMQEA
+608 AFRLAGRIAMHEA
-621 LAAAQPH
+621 LTAAAPH
-628 LLEPMHK
+628 LLEPVHK
-635 LSVVCPSSA
+635 LTVVCPSSA

-650 AIAGRRGQ
+650 AVAGRRGQ

-663 PRDGWAGWDRID
+663 PRDGWTGWDRID
-675 ALIPEAELSGLEAEL
+675 ALIPEAELAGLEAEL

-696 LATYEAEFDHLA
+696 LATYEAQFDHLA

-713 LADRVL
+713 LAEKVI

>member
-1 MTRVP
+1 
-6 PQSGAELFRALLPR
+6 
-20 AKNKRTVAFPD
+20 
-31 RAPERLFERL
+31 
-41 ARPSTARRESRMAGE
+41 MAGQP
-56 SAKGT
+56 SKGT

-110 GGSTQLK
+110 GGSTELN
-117 LYNLQYLGDEFAIID
+117 LYNFEHLGDQFAIID

-179 PHLIFVNRIDQAHGR
+179 PHLVFVNRIDQAHGR
-194 VRDLLS
+194 IRDLLS

-231 ERAFKYRVGK
+231 ERAFKYRAGQS
-241 ESERIEIPSE
+241 SERIEIPSE
-251 LQEREIEARTHML
+251 LQSREIEARTHML

-277 LLMDQAPTAEKVFQD
+277 LLMDETPAPQKIFQD
-292 LTRETTENLGV
+292 LARETGESLGV

-309 ANSSWGVRRLLKA
+309 ASSSWGVRRLLKA
-322 LRHEAPGPQPTANR
+322 LRHEAPSAAATAKR
-336 PEVSDPAM
+336 LEVADPAL
-344 YTFKI
+344 YVFKVL
-349 IHGSIGRLALSRVLG
+349 HGSIGRLALSRALG
-364 GRIAEG
+364 GSIREG
-370 SDLKTQDGEH
+370 SDLKTDGEH

-388 VQGEKTQKVSEG
+388 VQGEKTQKVGEAA
-400 RDGGVVA
+400 DGDIVA
-407 VAKVDEVKSGEWI
+407 VAKIDNVNAGQWL
-420 GVGKLPP
+420 GAGKLPP
-427 AVEIEY
+427 SVEIEF

-439 MAIEP
+439 IAIEP

-452 LSGALQRLSE
+452 LSGALHRLTE
-462 EDSALVIEH
+462 EDGGLLVEH

-480 RGVNDEHLNT
+480 RGVNEEHLNT
-490 VIARLKRRYGVEV
+490 VLARLKRRYGVEV
-503 KSHTPAVGYRESVRK
+503 KSHPPAVGYRESIRK
-518 SVTQKGRHK
+518 PVKQHGRHK

-534 QFGDVIIEVKPLPRG
+534 QFGDVIIEIRPLGRG
-549 SGFVF
+549 EGFVF
-554 EEKIHG
+554 DEKIHG

-572 DGVRE
+572 EGVRE

-584 GFPVVD
+584 GFQVVD
-590 CAVTLIDGSYH
+590 CAVTLVDGSYH

-621 LAAAQPH
+621 LSAASPH

-635 LSVVCPSSA
+635 LTVVCPSSA

-650 AIAGRRGQ
+650 AVAGRRGQ
-658 MLGMG
+658 MLGLG
-663 PRDGWAGWDRID
+663 PRDGWTGWDRIE

-713 LADRVL
+713 LADKVI